1 MGILNGFRLLI
12 GRGNRNNSGKIP
24 RINSSYDSL
33 AAHLY
38 NNIKVAEI
46 DYSENN
52 YDLFRSIYYN
62 STVNGVGA
70 DYQIAAALGKPII
83 NITAGYVLGKGFSIE
98 LDNPDGNSLI
108 SQCEDSINQWLKDNA
123 QIFLNVARHSYRDG
137 DAYLHMDE
145 YGGLTEC
152 NADGV
157 DEIIDPV
164 SGETIGF
171 DVRRRV
177 IETDNYGR
185 NSKAVI
191 YVRQYRVD
199 SIKIYKYDENDQSG
213 TTQII
218 WNKMI
223 TRDGYKD
230 ISYGEDGT
238 SEPISAQYIQ
248 KQSLAIIAL
257 HNEPEAEAV
266 YGNSDYQNI
275 LSLFANYSGTIK
287 AATKGCKYNAVPTL
301 KIRGLSDPARTEQIA
316 EQNGQSLAEQAL
328 DKNATPVGATGS
340 NKNGIEWGADSVLY
354 LSNDSDADFIK
365 GNGFMDDL
373 QKLLEIYFYL
383 FVQGSETPEYVF
395 GTAVSSS
402 KASTDTQA
410 PVFLTKIE
418 RKQLE
423 YQNFIQRVVSAFI
436 ERKARM
442 SDPAYQELASVDPSI
457 RVIFPPIDN
466 ENVQLTFET
475 VQWAYENNL
484 LTSEKALD
492 IILSNR
498 VKDAP
503 QEIKDAAAEA
513 KARQEASP
521 ANSDRLLTT
530 ILKQSSHGYEEAQA
544 GSQKDENNNPL
555 KEMAES
561 DTISEMN
568 PYHDNL
574 GKFTHK
580 GAGRTGGGAIENAGI
595 KRFKSKDYNKFS
607 KEGYGIAYCVK
618 TDDFIAWEKGSRN
631 EPSIFDTSDR
641 GELDTKSSKEAIE
654 KMTPAQRNALTDY
667 TSEYGNGSYH
677 EVNGYLRGT
686 GFGAPSKE
694 TVAKAGEIKTAL
706 NHAKLG
712 SETYLYR
719 GADVDMFG
727 DAKLQRAITRVA
739 NLVNSKKGT
748 VNGDPQKDIDL
759 IEKQVGTTFVDKG
772 VMSTSPHGGS
782 FMSNRPV
789 KITVRTSK
797 NDTAVSIN
805 ELSKYSKDEFN
816 GAFGTKIMESEVV
829 YAPGSKFKI
838 VNAQIGKGGVHF
850 MVEQVAGE

>member
-1 MGILNGFRLLI
+1 MSILSGLRLLL
-12 GRGNRNNSGKIP
+12 GRNSRNNSGKLP
-24 RINSSYDSL
+24 GRNWRNT
-33 AAHLY
+33 
-38 NNIKVAEI
+38 NNRRLFDETKITEI
-46 DYSENN
+46 DYSEND

-62 STVNGVGA
+62 STVNGKGV
-70 DYQIAAALGKPII
+70 DYQIAAALGKPIV
-83 NITAGYVLGKGFSIE
+83 NIAAGYVLGKGFSVE
-98 LDNPDGNSLI
+98 LSNPDGNELI
-108 SQCEDSINQWLKDNA
+108 SRCEDEINRWIKDNER
-123 QIFLNVARHSYRDG
+123 IFLNMARHSYRDG
-137 DAYLHMDE
+137 DAYLHIDE

-152 NADGV
+152 NAEGV
-157 DEIIDPV
+157 EEIIEPIT
-164 SGETIGF
+164 GKTIGF
-171 DVRRRV
+171 DVSRRV
-177 IETDNYGR
+177 VETDPIGGTSR
-185 NSKAVI
+185 NVV
-191 YVRQYRVD
+191 YVRQYRTD
-199 SIKIYKYDENDQSG
+199 SLRIYSYEEDQPDNITVIWERM
-213 TTQII
+213 TTD
-218 WNKMI
+218 
-223 TRDGYKD
+223 DGYTVIPREESGLIDSGKVP
-230 ISYGEDGT
+230 ELV
-238 SEPISAQYIQ
+238 ER
-248 KQSLAIIAL
+248 SLSIIAL

-266 YGNSDYQNI
+266 YGTSDYQNL

-287 AATKGCKYNAVPTL
+287 AATKGCKYNAIPTL
-301 KIRGLSDPARTEQIA
+301 KIIGLTDPARTEYA
-316 EQNGQSLAEQAL
+316 SNANQSLAEQAL
-328 DKNATPVGATGS
+328 DSEAIPSPND
-340 NKNGIEWGADSVLY
+340 NKRGIEWGSDSVLY
-354 LSNDSDADFIK
+354 LSKDSDANFIN
-365 GNGFMDDL
+365 GSGFMDDL
-373 QKLLEIYFYL
+373 SKLLEVYFYL

-402 KASTDTQA
+402 KASTDTQS
-410 PVFLTKIE
+410 PVFLTKIG

-423 YQNFIQRVVSAFI
+423 YQEFVQRVVMAYI
-436 ERKARM
+436 DRKAWM
-442 SDPAYQELASVDPSI
+442 SDVTYQELVKLSPSI
-457 RVIFPPIDN
+457 RVVFPPIDN
-466 ENVQLTFET
+466 DDAQLTFST
-475 VQWAYENNL
+475 VQWAYENSL

-595 KRFKSKDYNKFS
+595 KRFKSSSIDIGKLNR
-607 KEGYGIAYCVK
+607 EGYEYIYCEK
-618 TDDFIAWEKGSRN
+618 TDDYIAWKKGSRA

-641 GELDTKSSKEAIE
+641 GDLDTKSSKEAIE
-654 KMTPAQRNALTDY
+654 KMTPAQRSALTDY
-667 TSEYGNGSYH
+667 TSEYGNGPYH
-677 EVNGYLRGT
+677 EVNDYLRGT
-686 GFGAPSKE
+686 SDRPISKE
-694 TVAKAGEIKTAL
+694 TMAKAEEIKTAL

-727 DAKLQRAITRVA
+727 DAKLQRAITRIA

-748 VNGDPQKDIDL
+748 VKGDPQKDIDL

-805 ELSKYSKDEFN
+805 ELSKYAKDEFK

-838 VNAQIGKGGVHF
+838 VNAQIGHGGVHF
-850 MVEQVAGE
+850 MVEQVTGE